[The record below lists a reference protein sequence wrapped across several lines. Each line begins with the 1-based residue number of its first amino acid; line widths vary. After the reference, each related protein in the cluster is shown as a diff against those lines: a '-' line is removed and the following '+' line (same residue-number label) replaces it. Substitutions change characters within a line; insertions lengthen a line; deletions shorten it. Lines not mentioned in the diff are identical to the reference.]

1 MAECPVNRS
10 YAKSVVYWV
19 VSLHKNLGLFTSL
32 LASQPVEQV
41 PADDTLNSAKLILL
55 RFNFAGHQHDTERTL
70 AKQKYN
76 PALFWVL
83 SVPCWCLYKVNLHVV
98 WSALQNSMCLLCIFW
113 LIESSLDPSF
123 CDIFVCARVC
133 GPLQFMSICWWHAA
147 GSNHAIDGLASCPV
161 GRRNTPEVA
170 SPNRTRWESSGL
182 LRDAP
187 VKVSQISVCS
197 FFSYMYSPEDRRFR
211 RFAM

>member
-19 VSLHKNLGLFTSL
+19 VSSHKNLGHFTSL
-32 LASQPVEQV
+32 LAASWTSSCWWHIKFCK
-41 PADDTLNSAKLILL
+41 ADRTTLQLCGTSTL
-55 RFNFAGHQHDTERTL
+55 HQDNP
-70 AKQKYN
+70 KQKYN

-83 SVPCWCLYKVNLHVV
+83 SVPCWCLCKVNFHVV

-113 LIESSLDPSF
+113 LIGSSLDPTF
-123 CDIFVCARVC
+123 CGIFVCTRVC
-133 GPLQFMSICWWHAA
+133 GPLQFMSICWWHTA

-170 SPNRTRWESSGL
+170 SPNRTRWETSGL
-182 LRDAP
+182 LRNAP

-197 FFSYMYSPEDRRFR
+197 FFSCIYSPEDRRFR